1 MGALIT
7 SPGNWPPVI
16 ILYTAVFLVNGV
28 VIYYVSNLWAN
39 LFAGQKAGP
48 NQIITLNALVRFS
61 PLTNWPDF
69 VYKIIQYVALLGV
82 ILLSAWRRIHIV
94 KAIFFTIVY
103 YLCFYEKVFEYQWS
117 VLAYVLAICV
127 VLLPEF
133 QTRFSI
139 FCCLLICLPSCF
151 LLLSLLHFDVQN
163 VTGLGLLPDEPAW
176 EWMVVSKLLP
186 LFLLYGNVLL
196 VDIKPLLKRLRRPVL
211 TGS

>member
-1 MGALIT
+1 LLFHHDGRYRTIRAALTKAFRRQFFPASIGQDKAEEVIQFLIGT
-7 SPGNWPPVI
+7 KGIPG
-16 ILYTAVFLVNGV
+16 G
-28 VIYYVSNLWAN
+28 
-39 LFAGQKAGP
+39 G
-48 NQIITLNALVRFS
+48 
-61 PLTNWPDF
+61 
-69 VYKIIQYVALLGV
+69 

-103 YLCFYEKVFEYQWS
+103 YLCFYEEVFEYQWS

-139 FCCLLICLPSCF
+139 FCCLLICFPSCF

-163 VTGLGLLPDEPAW
+163 VTGLGLLPDESAW
-176 EWMVVSKLLP
+176 EWMVVSTLLP
-186 LFLLYGNVLL
+186 LFLLCGSVLL
-196 VDIKPLLKRLRRPVL
+196 VAIKPLLKRLRRPVL

>member
-1 MGALIT
+1 
-7 SPGNWPPVI
+7 
-16 ILYTAVFLVNGV
+16 LVNGV

-48 NQIITLNALVRFS
+48 NQIITLNALLRFS

-69 VYKIIQYVALLGV
+69 VYKSIQYVALLGV

>member
-1 MGALIT
+1 MM
-7 SPGNWPPVI
+7 
-16 ILYTAVFLVNGV
+16 
-28 VIYYVSNLWAN
+28 
-39 LFAGQKAGP
+39 KA
-48 NQIITLNALVRFS
+48 TLS
-61 PLTNWPDF
+61 
-69 VYKIIQYVALLGV
+69 QYVALLGV

-103 YLCFYEKVFEYQWS
+103 YLCFYEEVFEYQWS

-127 VLLPEF
+127 VLQPEF

-186 LFLLYGNVLL
+186 LFLSCGSVLL